1 MKILGIITEYN
12 PFHNGHLYHLF
23 KAKEITRA
31 DYVVA
36 VMSGNFLQR
45 GEPAI
50 INKWV
55 RTKMALN
62 AGVDLIIELPF
73 VFSTQDANGFAFGA
87 VKLLDSLKIIDYLC
101 FGCETDNLDTLYSI
115 SNFLHVEPQ
124 KYKLLIIYY
133 SKNGYEFPK
142 ARSQAL
148 CEYHRIFGI
157 EGLEKISTLEL
168 SKLLKYPNNIL
179 ALEYIKHL
187 LNLKSKMKP
196 IAIKRIGAS
205 YHQKNIKG
213 KISSAT
219 SIRNEILNNLSP
231 PKTDLF
237 ILNDKIK
244 STIPPS
250 GFSVLESELREGR
263 GPITLDSYRQSIFAI
278 LRRMSS
284 DDIFRIQGVTEGLEN
299 RIEKASLKSYTTEQL
314 INAIKTRR
322 YTRTKIQRIILH
334 IMMNLSKGDISI
346 FNKYGP
352 LYARVLGFSKK
363 GKTLLRAIKKNSSTP
378 LISKLSNYLR
388 QIIYEENNRVQNSLV
403 KMLDYD
409 ILATDI
415 YVLGNKKAEDMMARL
430 DFTPKK
436 KMKKNK

>member
-23 KAKEITRA
+23 KAKEITGA

-50 INKWV
+50 INKWA

-73 VFSTQDANGFAFGA
+73 VFSTQDASGFAFGA
-87 VKLLDSLKIIDYLC
+87 VKLLDSLQIIDYLC

-115 SNFLHVEPQ
+115 SNFLHIEPQ
-124 KYKLLIIYY
+124 KYKELIVHN
-133 SKNGYEFPK
+133 SKNGYEFPR
-142 ARSQAL
+142 ARAQAL
-148 CEYHRIFGI
+148 CEYHRIVGI
-157 EGLEKISTLEL
+157 DGLEKISPLEL

-187 LNLKSKMKP
+187 INLKSKIKP
-196 IAIKRIGAS
+196 MAIKRMGAG

-219 SIRNEILNNLSP
+219 SIRNEILNSLSS

-244 STIPPS
+244 STIPQS
-250 GFSVLESELREGR
+250 GFPILEKELREGR
-263 GPITLDSYRQSIFAI
+263 GPITSDSYRQYILAT
-278 LRRMSS
+278 LRRTSLE
-284 DDIFRIQGVTEGLEN
+284 DISRVQGVTEGLEN
-299 RIEKASLKSYTTEQL
+299 RIKKASLKSSTVEQL
-314 INAIKTRR
+314 INSIKTRR

-334 IMMNLSKGDISI
+334 LMMNLSKKDVKT
-346 FNKYGP
+346 FNRCGP

-363 GKTLLRAIKKNSSTP
+363 GKTLLRTIKKISSAP

-388 QIIYEENNRVQNSLV
+388 QTISEENNNVRNRLI
-403 KMLDYD
+403 KMLDHD

-415 YVLGNKKAEDMMARL
+415 YVLANEKAEDRVARL
-430 DFTPKK
+430 DFTHKIV
-436 KMKKNK
+436 MNKD

>member
-50 INKWV
+50 INKWA

-124 KYKLLIIYY
+124 KYKELIVYN

-148 CEYHRIFGI
+148 CEYHRVFGI
-157 EGLEKISTLEL
+157 DGLEKISTLEL

-187 LNLKSKMKP
+187 LNLKSKIKP

-237 ILNDKIK
+237 MLNDKIK

-263 GPITLDSYRQSIFAI
+263 GPITLDSYRQYILAT
-278 LRRMSS
+278 LRRMSLENIS
-284 DDIFRIQGVTEGLEN
+284 RIQGVTEGLEN
-299 RIEKASLKSYTTEQL
+299 RIKKASLKSYSVEHL
-314 INAIKTRR
+314 INSIKTRR

-334 IMMNLSKGDISI
+334 IMMNLSKEDIAI

-352 LYARVLGFSKK
+352 LYARILGFSKK

-388 QIIYEENNRVQNSLV
+388 QTIFEENNRVRNRLV

-415 YVLGNKKAEDMMARL
+415 YVLGSKQAEDRVARL
-430 DFTPKK
+430 DFTNKIVIKK
-436 KMKKNK
+436 D

>member
-23 KAKEITRA
+23 KAKEITGA

-50 INKWV
+50 INKWA

-62 AGVDLIIELPF
+62 AGVDLLIELPF

-87 VKLLDSLKIIDYLC
+87 IKLLDSLQIIDYLC

-115 SNFLHVEPQ
+115 SNFLHIEPQ
-124 KYKLLIIYY
+124 KYKELIVSN
-133 SKNGYEFPK
+133 SKNGYEFPR
-142 ARSQAL
+142 ARAQAI

-157 EGLEKISTLEL
+157 DGLEKISPSEL
-168 SKLLKYPNNIL
+168 NKLLKYPNNIL

-187 LNLKSKMKP
+187 INLKSKIKP
-196 IAIKRIGAS
+196 IAIKRMGAS

-219 SIRNEILNNLSP
+219 SIRNEILNSLSF
-231 PKTDLF
+231 PKTNPF
-237 ILNDKIK
+237 IINDKIK
-244 STIPPS
+244 STIPQ
-250 GFSVLESELREGR
+250 SVFPILEKELREGR
-263 GPITLDSYRQSIFAI
+263 GPIIFDSYRQYILAT
-278 LRRMSS
+278 LRRMSLE
-284 DDIFRIQGVTEGLEN
+284 DISRVQGVTEGLEN
-299 RIEKASLKSYTTEQL
+299 RIKKASLKSCTVEQL
-314 INAIKTRR
+314 INSIKTRR

-334 IMMNLSKGDISI
+334 LMTNLSKKDVKTL
-346 FNKYGP
+346 NRCGP

-363 GKTLLRAIKKNSSTP
+363 GKTLLKTIKKISSTP

-388 QIIYEENNRVQNSLV
+388 QTISEENNNFRNRLI
-403 KMLDYD
+403 KMLDHD

-415 YVLGNKKAEDMMARL
+415 YVLGNEKAEDRVARL
-430 DFTPKK
+430 DFTHKIVIKK
-436 KMKKNK
+436 D

>member
-23 KAKEITRA
+23 KAKEITGA

-50 INKWV
+50 INKWA

-87 VKLLDSLKIIDYLC
+87 VKLLDSLQIIDYLC

-115 SNFLHVEPQ
+115 SNFLHIEPQ
-124 KYKLLIIYY
+124 KYKELIVHN
-133 SKNGYEFPK
+133 SKNGYEFPR
-142 ARSQAL
+142 ARAQAL
-148 CEYHRIFGI
+148 CEYHRIVGI
-157 EGLEKISTLEL
+157 DGLEKISPLEL

-187 LNLKSKMKP
+187 INLKSKIKP
-196 IAIKRIGAS
+196 MAIKRMGAC

-219 SIRNEILNNLSP
+219 SIRNEILSSLSS

-244 STIPPS
+244 STIPQS
-250 GFSVLESELREGR
+250 GFPILEKELRESR
-263 GPITLDSYRQSIFAI
+263 GPITSDSYRQYILAT
-278 LRRMSS
+278 LRRMSLE
-284 DDIFRIQGVTEGLEN
+284 DISRVQGVTEGLEN
-299 RIEKASLKSYTTEQL
+299 RIKKASLKSSTVEQL
-314 INAIKTRR
+314 INSIKTRR

-334 IMMNLSKGDISI
+334 LMMNLSKKDVKT
-346 FNKYGP
+346 FNRCGP
-352 LYARVLGFSKK
+352 LYARVLGFSRK
-363 GKTLLRAIKKNSSTP
+363 GKTLLRTIKKISSTP

-388 QIIYEENNRVQNSLV
+388 QTISEENNNIRNRLI
-403 KMLDYD
+403 KMLDHD

-415 YVLGNKKAEDMMARL
+415 YVLGNEKAEDRVARL
-430 DFTPKK
+430 DFTHKIE
-436 KMKKNK
+436 MKEN

>member
-50 INKWV
+50 INKWT

-87 VKLLDSLKIIDYLC
+87 VKLLDSLQITDYLC
-101 FGCETDNLDTLYSI
+101 FGCETDNLDTLCSI
-115 SNFLHVEPQ
+115 SNFLHIEPQ
-124 KYKLLIIYY
+124 KYKELIIYN
-133 SKNGYEFPK
+133 SKNGYEFPR

-148 CEYHRIFGI
+148 CEYHRKFGI
-157 EGLEKISTLEL
+157 DGLEKISTLEL

-187 LNLKSKMKP
+187 LNLKSKIKP
-196 IAIKRIGAS
+196 IAIKRMGAS
-205 YHQKNIKG
+205 YHQKKIKG

-237 ILNDKIK
+237 MLNDKIK
-244 STIPPS
+244 STIPTS
-250 GFSVLESELREGR
+250 GFSVLERELREGR

-278 LRRMSS
+278 LRRMSL
-284 DDIFRIQGVTEGLEN
+284 DDISRIHGVTEGLEN
-299 RIEKASLKSYTTEQL
+299 RIKKASLKSYTVEQL
-314 INAIKTRR
+314 INSIKTRR

-334 IMMNLSKGDISI
+334 IMMNLSKEDITI

-352 LYARVLGFSKK
+352 LYARILGFSKK

-388 QIIYEENNRVQNSLV
+388 QTIFEENNHVRNRLV

-415 YVLGNKKAEDMMARL
+415 YVLGNKKPEDRVARL
-430 DFTPKK
+430 DFTHKIVIKK
-436 KMKKNK
+436 D

>member
-12 PFHNGHLYHLF
+12 PFHNGHLYHFF

-50 INKWV
+50 INKWA

-115 SNFLHVEPQ
+115 SNFLDVEPQ
-124 KYKLLIIYY
+124 KYKELIVYN

-148 CEYHRIFGI
+148 CEYHRVFGI
-157 EGLEKISTLEL
+157 EGLEKISTSEL

-187 LNLKSKMKP
+187 LNLKSKIKP

-219 SIRNEILNNLSP
+219 SIRNEILNNLTP

-237 ILNDKIK
+237 MLNDKIK
-244 STIPPS
+244 STIPSS

-263 GPITLDSYRQSIFAI
+263 GPITLDSYRQYILAT
-278 LRRMSS
+278 LRRMSFENIS
-284 DDIFRIQGVTEGLEN
+284 RIQGVTEGLEN
-299 RIEKASLKSYTTEQL
+299 RIKKASLKSYSVEHL
-314 INAIKTRR
+314 INSIKTRR

-334 IMMNLSKGDISI
+334 IMMNLSKEDVAI
-346 FNKYGP
+346 FNKYAP
-352 LYARVLGFSKK
+352 LYVRILGFSKK

-388 QIIYEENNRVQNSLV
+388 QTIFEENNRVRNRLV

-415 YVLGNKKAEDMMARL
+415 YVLGSKQAEDRVARL
-430 DFTPKK
+430 DFTHKIVIKK
-436 KMKKNK
+436 D

>member
-1 MKILGIITEYN
+1 
-12 PFHNGHLYHLF
+12 
-23 KAKEITRA
+23 
-31 DYVVA
+31 V
-36 VMSGNFLQR
+36 
-45 GEPAI
+45 
-50 INKWV
+50 
-55 RTKMALN
+55 
-62 AGVDLIIELPF
+62 LI
-73 VFSTQDANGFAFGA
+73 V
-87 VKLLDSLKIIDYLC
+87 
-101 FGCETDNLDTLYSI
+101 
-115 SNFLHVEPQ
+115 
-124 KYKLLIIYY
+124 YY

-187 LNLKSKMKP
+187 LNLKSKIKP

-219 SIRNEILNNLSP
+219 SIRNEILNNLNLNP
-231 PKTDLF
+231 PKTDIF

-250 GFSVLESELREGR
+250 GFSVLESELRESR

-284 DDIFRIQGVTEGLEN
+284 DDISRIHGVTEGLEN
-299 RIEKASLKSYTTEQL
+299 RIKKASLKSYSVEQL
-314 INAIKTRR
+314 INSIKTRR

-334 IMMNLSKGDISI
+334 IMMNLSKEDITI
-346 FNKYGP
+346 FNKYGS

-363 GKTLLRAIKKNSSTP
+363 GKTLLRVIKKNSSTP

-388 QIIYEENNRVQNSLV
+388 QIIFEKNSRVRNVLV

-409 ILATDI
+409 ILATDL
-415 YVLGNKKAEDMMARL
+415 YVLGSNKAEDRVARL
-430 DFTPKK
+430 DFTHKIVIKK
-436 KMKKNK
+436 D

>member
-12 PFHNGHLYHLF
+12 PFHNGHLYHLL
-23 KAKEITRA
+23 KVKEITGT
-31 DYVVA
+31 DYIVA

-50 INKWV
+50 INKWA
-55 RTKMALN
+55 RAKMALN

-87 VKLLDSLKIIDYLC
+87 VKLLDSLQIIDYLG

-115 SNFLHVEPQ
+115 SNFLNIEPQ
-124 KYKLLIIYY
+124 KYKELIVYH
-133 SKNGYEFPK
+133 SKNGNEFPK
-142 ARSQAL
+142 VRSQAL

-187 LNLKSKMKP
+187 LNLKCKIKP

-213 KISSAT
+213 KVSSAT
-219 SIRNEILNNLSP
+219 SIRYEILNNLSSS
-231 PKTDLF
+231 KIDLF
-237 ILNDKIK
+237 MLNDKIK

-250 GFSVLESELREGR
+250 GFSVLEKELREGK
-263 GPITLDSYRQSIFAI
+263 GPITLESYRQYI
-278 LRRMSS
+278 LATLRKMSLE
-284 DDIFRIQGVTEGLEN
+284 DISRIQGVTEGLQN
-299 RIEKASLKSYTTEQL
+299 RIKKASLKSYTIEQL
-314 INAIKTRR
+314 INSIKTRR

-334 IMMNLSKGDISI
+334 IMMNLSKEDISI
-346 FNKYGP
+346 FNKCGP

-363 GKTLLRAIKKNSSTP
+363 GKILLRAIKKNSSTP

-388 QIIYEENNRVQNSLV
+388 QTIFEENSHVRNRLV
-403 KMLDYD
+403 KMLNYD

-415 YVLGNKKAEDMMARL
+415 YVLGNKKAEAKVARL
-430 DFTPKK
+430 DFTHKIVIKK
-436 KMKKNK
+436 D

>member
-23 KAKEITRA
+23 KAKEITGA

-50 INKWV
+50 INKWA

-87 VKLLDSLKIIDYLC
+87 VKLLDSLQIIDYLC
-101 FGCETDNLDTLYSI
+101 FGSETDNLDTLYSI
-115 SNFLHVEPQ
+115 SNFLHIEPQ
-124 KYKLLIIYY
+124 KYKDLIVYN
-133 SKNGYEFPK
+133 SKKGYEFPK

-148 CEYHRIFGI
+148 CEYHRKFGI
-157 EGLEKISTLEL
+157 DGLEKISPLDL

-187 LNLKSKMKP
+187 LNLKSKIQP
-196 IAIKRIGAS
+196 LAIKRMGAS
-205 YHQKNIKG
+205 YHQKNITG
-213 KISSAT
+213 NISSAT

-231 PKTDLF
+231 TNTNLF
-237 ILNDKIK
+237 RLNDKIK
-244 STIPPS
+244 STIPSFVFP
-250 GFSVLESELREGR
+250 VLEKELREGR
-263 GPITLDSYRQSIFAI
+263 GPITLDSYRQYILAT
-278 LRRMSS
+278 LRRMSL
-284 DDIFRIQGVTEGLEN
+284 DDISRIHGVTEGLEN
-299 RIEKASLKSYTTEQL
+299 RIKKASLKSYTIEQL
-314 INAIKTRR
+314 INSIKTRR

-334 IMMNLSKGDISI
+334 LMMNLSKKDVKI
-346 FNKYGP
+346 FNRCGP

-363 GKTLLRAIKKNSSTP
+363 GKTLLRTIKKNSSTP
-378 LISKLSNYLR
+378 LVSKLSNYLR
-388 QIIYEENNRVQNSLV
+388 QTASWENINIRNRLT
-403 KMLDYD
+403 KMLNYD

-415 YVLGNKKAEDMMARL
+415 YVLGSKKAENRIARL
-430 DFTPKK
+430 DFTHKIVIK
-436 KMKKNK
+436 ED

>member
-23 KAKEITRA
+23 KAKEITGA

-50 INKWV
+50 INKWA

-87 VKLLDSLKIIDYLC
+87 VKLLDSLQIIDYLC
-101 FGCETDNLDTLYSI
+101 FGCETDNLDTLCSI
-115 SNFLHVEPQ
+115 SNFLHIEPQ
-124 KYKLLIIYY
+124 KYKELIVYN
-133 SKNGYEFPK
+133 SKNGYEFPR

-157 EGLEKISTLEL
+157 DGLEKISTLEL

-187 LNLKSKMKP
+187 LNLKSKIKP
-196 IAIKRIGAS
+196 IAIKRMGAS

-237 ILNDKIK
+237 MLNDKIK

-250 GFSVLESELREGR
+250 GFPVLEGELREGR
-263 GPITLDSYRQSIFAI
+263 GPITLDSYWQYILAA
-278 LRRMSS
+278 LRRMSLE
-284 DDIFRIQGVTEGLEN
+284 DISRIHGVTEGLEN
-299 RIEKASLKSYTTEQL
+299 RIKKASLKSYSIEQL
-314 INAIKTRR
+314 INSIKTRR

-334 IMMNLSKGDISI
+334 LMMNLSKKDTKI
-346 FNKYGP
+346 FNRYGP

-363 GKTLLRAIKKNSSTP
+363 GKTLLRAIKKSSSMP
-378 LISKLSNYLR
+378 LISKLSNYIR
-388 QIIYEENNRVQNSLV
+388 QTISEENNNVRNRLI

-415 YVLGNKKAEDMMARL
+415 YVLGNKKAEDRVARL
-430 DFTPKK
+430 DFTHNIVIKK
-436 KMKKNK
+436 D

>member
-50 INKWV
+50 INKWA

-124 KYKLLIIYY
+124 KYKELIVYN

-148 CEYHRIFGI
+148 CEYHRVFGI
-157 EGLEKISTLEL
+157 DGLEKISTLEL

-187 LNLKSKMKP
+187 LNLKSKIKP

-237 ILNDKIK
+237 MLNDKIK

-263 GPITLDSYRQSIFAI
+263 GPITLDSYRQYILAT
-278 LRRMSS
+278 LRRMSLENIS
-284 DDIFRIQGVTEGLEN
+284 RIQGVTEGLEN
-299 RIEKASLKSYTTEQL
+299 RIKKASLKSYSVEHL
-314 INAIKTRR
+314 INSIKTRR

-334 IMMNLSKGDISI
+334 IMMNLSKEDIAI

-352 LYARVLGFSKK
+352 LYARILGFSKK

-378 LISKLSNYLR
+378 LLSKLSNYLR
-388 QIIYEENNRVQNSLV
+388 QTIFEENNRVRNRLV

-409 ILATDI
+409 ILATDV
-415 YVLGNKKAEDMMARL
+415 YVLGSKQAEDRVARL
-430 DFTPKK
+430 DFTNKIVIKK
-436 KMKKNK
+436 D

>member
-12 PFHNGHLYHLF
+12 PLHNGHLYHLY
-23 KAKEITRA
+23 KARERTGA

-50 INKWV
+50 INKWT

-87 VKLLDSLKIIDYLC
+87 VKLLDSLQIINYLC

-115 SNFLHVEPQ
+115 SNFLHIEPQ
-124 KYKLLIIYY
+124 EYKELIVYNCK
-133 SKNGYEFPK
+133 SGYEFPK
-142 ARSQAL
+142 ARSQTV
-148 CEYHRIFGI
+148 CDYHRIFGI
-157 EGLEKISTLEL
+157 NGLEKISPLDL

-187 LNLKSKMKP
+187 LNLKSKIKP
-196 IAIKRIGAS
+196 VSIKRMGAS

-219 SIRNEILNNLSP
+219 SIRNEILNNLNS

-237 ILNDKIK
+237 MLNDKIK

-250 GFSVLESELREGR
+250 GFPVLERELRDGR
-263 GPITLDSYRQSIFAI
+263 GPITLDSYRQYILAT
-278 LRRMSS
+278 LRRMSLG
-284 DDIFRIQGVTEGLEN
+284 DISRIHGVTEGLEN
-299 RIEKASLKSYTTEQL
+299 RIKKASLKSYTVEQL
-314 INAIKTRR
+314 INSIKTRR

-334 IMMNLSKGDISI
+334 IMINLSKKDVKI
-346 FNKYGP
+346 FNRCGP

-363 GKTLLRAIKKNSSTP
+363 GKTLLRTIKKSSSTP

-388 QIIYEENNRVQNSLV
+388 QIISEENNNVRIRSI

-415 YVLGNKKAEDMMARL
+415 YVLGNKKAEDRVARL
-430 DFTPKK
+430 DFTHKIVIKK
-436 KMKKNK
+436 D

>member
-23 KAKEITRA
+23 KAKEITGA

-50 INKWV
+50 INKWA

-87 VKLLDSLKIIDYLC
+87 VKLLDSLQIIDYLC

-124 KYKLLIIYY
+124 KYKELIVHN
-133 SKNGYEFPK
+133 SKNGYEFPR
-142 ARSQAL
+142 ARSQAI

-157 EGLEKISTLEL
+157 DGLEKISPLEL

-187 LNLKSKMKP
+187 LNLKSKIKP
-196 IAIKRIGAS
+196 ISIKRMGAS

-219 SIRNEILNNLSP
+219 SIRNEILNSLSS

-237 ILNDKIK
+237 MLNDKIK
-244 STIPPS
+244 STITQS
-250 GFSVLESELREGR
+250 GFPVLEKELREGR
-263 GPITLDSYRQSIFAI
+263 GPITLNSYRQYILAT
-278 LRRMSS
+278 LRRMPLE
-284 DDIFRIQGVTEGLEN
+284 DISRIQGVTEGLEN
-299 RIEKASLKSYTTEQL
+299 RIKKASLKSYTIEHL
-314 INAIKTRR
+314 INSIKTRR

-334 IMMNLSKGDISI
+334 LMMNLSKKDVKI
-346 FNKYGP
+346 FNRCGP

-363 GKTLLRAIKKNSSTP
+363 GKTLLRTIKKSSSTP
-378 LISKLSNYLR
+378 LISKLSIYLR
-388 QIIYEENNRVQNSLV
+388 QTISEENNNVRNRLI

-415 YVLGNKKAEDMMARL
+415 YVLGNEKAEDRVARL
-430 DFTPKK
+430 DFTHKIEIKK
-436 KMKKNK
+436 D

>member
-23 KAKEITRA
+23 KAKEITGA

-50 INKWV
+50 INKWA

-87 VKLLDSLKIIDYLC
+87 VKLLDSLQIIDYLC
-101 FGCETDNLDTLYSI
+101 FGCETDNLDTLYSV
-115 SNFLHVEPQ
+115 SNFLHIEPQ
-124 KYKLLIIYY
+124 KYKELIVHN
-133 SKNGYEFPK
+133 SKNGYEFPR
-142 ARSQAL
+142 ARAQAL

-157 EGLEKISTLEL
+157 EGLEKISPLEL
-168 SKLLKYPNNIL
+168 STLLKHPNNIL

-187 LNLKSKMKP
+187 INLKSKIKP
-196 IAIKRIGAS
+196 IAIKRIGAG

-219 SIRNEILNNLSP
+219 SIRNEILNSLGS

-244 STIPPS
+244 STIPQSEFPI
-250 GFSVLESELREGR
+250 LEKELREGR
-263 GPITLDSYRQSIFAI
+263 GPITFDSFRQYI
-278 LRRMSS
+278 LATLRKMPLE
-284 DDIFRIQGVTEGLEN
+284 DISHIQGVTEGLEN
-299 RIEKASLKSYTTEQL
+299 RIKKASLKSCTVEQL
-314 INAIKTRR
+314 INSIKTRR

-334 IMMNLSKGDISI
+334 LMMNLSKKDVKI
-346 FNKYGP
+346 FNRCGP
-352 LYARVLGFSKK
+352 LYARVLGFSRK
-363 GKTLLRAIKKNSSTP
+363 GKTLLRTIKKISSTP

-388 QIIYEENNRVQNSLV
+388 QTISEENNNVRNRLI
-403 KMLDYD
+403 KMLEHD

-415 YVLGNKKAEDMMARL
+415 YVLANEKAEDRVARL
-430 DFTPKK
+430 DFTHKIVIKK
-436 KMKKNK
+436 D

>member
-23 KAKEITRA
+23 KAKEITGA

-50 INKWV
+50 INKWA

-87 VKLLDSLKIIDYLC
+87 IKLLDSLQIIDYLC

-115 SNFLHVEPQ
+115 SNFLLIEPQ
-124 KYKLLIIYY
+124 KYKELIVRN
-133 SKNGYEFPK
+133 SKNGCEFPRVR
-142 ARSQAL
+142 AQAL
-148 CEYHRIFGI
+148 CEYHRILGI
-157 EGLEKISTLEL
+157 DGLEKISPLEL

-187 LNLKSKMKP
+187 INLKSKIKP
-196 IAIKRIGAS
+196 IAIKRMGAS

-219 SIRNEILNNLSP
+219 SIRNEILNSLSY

-237 ILNDKIK
+237 VLNDKIK
-244 STIPPS
+244 STLPQS
-250 GFSVLESELREGR
+250 GLIVLEKELKEGR
-263 GPITLDSYRQSIFAI
+263 GPITLESYRQFI
-278 LRRMSS
+278 LATLRKMSLE
-284 DDIFRIQGVTEGLEN
+284 DISRIQGVIEGLEN
-299 RIEKASLKSYTTEQL
+299 RIKKASLKSFTVEQL
-314 INAIKTRR
+314 INSIKTRR

-334 IMMNLSKGDISI
+334 LMTSLSKKDVKI
-346 FNKYGP
+346 FNRCGL
-352 LYARVLGFSKK
+352 LYARILGFSKK
-363 GKTLLRAIKKNSSTP
+363 GKTLLRTIKKSSTTP
-378 LISKLSNYLR
+378 LISKLSNFLR
-388 QIIYEENNRVQNSLV
+388 QTISEENNNTRNRLI

-415 YVLGNKKAEDMMARL
+415 YVLGNKKAEDRMARL
-430 DFTPKK
+430 DFTHKIE
-436 KMKKNK
+436 MKED

>member
-1 MKILGIITEYN
+1 MKTLGIITEYN
-12 PFHNGHLYHLF
+12 PFHNGHLYHLC
-23 KAKEITRA
+23 KAREITGV

-50 INKWV
+50 INKWA

-62 AGVDLIIELPF
+62 AGVDLIIEIPF

-87 VKLLDSLKIIDYLC
+87 IKLLDSLQIIDYLC

-115 SNFLHVEPQ
+115 GNFLNIEPQ
-124 KYKLLIIYY
+124 KYKDLIVCN

-148 CEYHRIFGI
+148 CEYHMIFGI
-157 EGLEKISTLEL
+157 HGLEKISSSEL
-168 SKLLKYPNNIL
+168 NKLLKYPNNIL

-187 LNLKSKMKP
+187 LNLKSKIKP
-196 IAIKRIGAS
+196 VAIKRMGAS
-205 YHQKNIKG
+205 YHQKNITG
-213 KISSAT
+213 NISSAT
-219 SIRNEILNNLSP
+219 SIRNEILNNLSSS
-231 PKTDLF
+231 KTDLF
-237 ILNDKIK
+237 MLNDKIK
-244 STIPPS
+244 STIPSS
-250 GFSVLESELREGR
+250 GFPVLEKELREGR
-263 GPITLDSYRQSIFAI
+263 GPITLDSYRQYILAT

-284 DDIFRIQGVTEGLEN
+284 EDISRIHGVTEGLEN
-299 RIEKASLKSYTTEQL
+299 RIKKASLKSYTVEQL
-314 INAIKTRR
+314 INSIKTRR

-334 IMMNLSKGDISI
+334 LMMNLYKEDITI
-346 FNKYGP
+346 FNKCGP

-363 GKTLLRAIKKNSSTP
+363 GKTLLRTIKKKSSTP

-388 QIIYEENNRVQNSLV
+388 QIISEENNNVRNRLI

-415 YVLGNKKAEDMMARL
+415 YVLGNKKAEDRVARL
-430 DFTPKK
+430 DFTHKIVIKK
-436 KMKKNK
+436 D

>member
-23 KAKEITRA
+23 KAKEITGA

-50 INKWV
+50 INKWA

-87 VKLLDSLKIIDYLC
+87 VKLLDSLQIIDYLC

-115 SNFLHVEPQ
+115 SNFLHIEPQ
-124 KYKLLIIYY
+124 KYKELIVHN
-133 SKNGYEFPK
+133 SKNGYEFPR
-142 ARSQAL
+142 ARAQAL
-148 CEYHRIFGI
+148 CEYHRIVGI
-157 EGLEKISTLEL
+157 DGLEKISPLEL

-187 LNLKSKMKP
+187 INLKSKIKP
-196 IAIKRIGAS
+196 MAIKRMGAC

-219 SIRNEILNNLSP
+219 SIRNEILSSLSS

-244 STIPPS
+244 STIPQS
-250 GFSVLESELREGR
+250 GFPILEKELRESR
-263 GPITLDSYRQSIFAI
+263 GPITSDSYRQYILAT
-278 LRRMSS
+278 LRRMSLE
-284 DDIFRIQGVTEGLEN
+284 DISRVQGVTEGLEN
-299 RIEKASLKSYTTEQL
+299 RIKKASLKSSTVEQL
-314 INAIKTRR
+314 INSIKTRR

-334 IMMNLSKGDISI
+334 LMMNLSKKDVKT
-346 FNKYGP
+346 FNRCGP
-352 LYARVLGFSKK
+352 LYARVLGFSRK
-363 GKTLLRAIKKNSSTP
+363 GKTLLRTIKKISSTP

-388 QIIYEENNRVQNSLV
+388 QTISEENNNVRNRLI
-403 KMLDYD
+403 KMLDHD

-415 YVLGNKKAEDMMARL
+415 YVLANEKAEDRVARL
-430 DFTPKK
+430 DFTHKIE
-436 KMKKNK
+436 MKEN

>member
-1 MKILGIITEYN
+1 MKILGIIVEYN

-23 KAKEITRA
+23 KAKEITGA

-50 INKWV
+50 IDKWA
-55 RTKMALN
+55 RTEMALN

-87 VKLLDSLKIIDYLC
+87 IKLLDSLQIIDYLC
-101 FGCETDNLDTLYSI
+101 FGCETDNLNILYSI
-115 SNFLHVEPQ
+115 SNFLNSEPQ
-124 KYKLLIIYY
+124 KYKELIVHN
-133 SKNGYEFPK
+133 SKNGYEFPR
-142 ARSQAL
+142 ARAQAL

-157 EGLEKISTLEL
+157 AGLEDISPLEL

-187 LNLKSKMKP
+187 LNLKSKIKP
-196 IAIKRIGAS
+196 ISIKRMGAS

-231 PKTDLF
+231 PKADLF
-237 ILNDKIK
+237 TLNDKIK

-250 GFSVLESELREGR
+250 GFSVLEKELREGR
-263 GPITLDSYRQSIFAI
+263 GPITLDSYRQYIVAT
-278 LRRMSS
+278 LRRMSL
-284 DDIFRIQGVTEGLEN
+284 DDISRIHGVTEGLEN
-299 RIEKASLKSYTTEQL
+299 RIKKASLKSYTVEQL
-314 INAIKTRR
+314 INSIKTRR

-334 IMMNLSKGDISI
+334 LMMHLTKKDITI

-352 LYARVLGFSKK
+352 LYTRVLGFSKK
-363 GKTLLRAIKKNSSTP
+363 GKTLLRTIKKNSSAP

-388 QIIYEENNRVQNSLV
+388 QAISEENNNVRNGLI

-415 YVLGNKKAEDMMARL
+415 YVLGNKKAEDRMARL
-430 DFTPKK
+430 DFTHKIV
-436 KMKKNK
+436 MKKD

>member
-50 INKWV
+50 VNKWA

-87 VKLLDSLKIIDYLC
+87 VKLLDSLQNIDYLC

-115 SNFLHVEPQ
+115 SNFLHAEPQ
-124 KYKLLIIYY
+124 KYKELIVHN

-157 EGLEKISTLEL
+157 DGLKKVSPSEL
-168 SKLLKYPNNIL
+168 SILLKHPNNIL

-187 LNLKSKMKP
+187 LNLKSKITP
-196 IAIKRIGAS
+196 IAIKRMGAS

-219 SIRNEILNNLSP
+219 SIRNEILNNLNS

-237 ILNDKIK
+237 MLNDKIK

-250 GFSVLESELREGR
+250 GFPVLEKELREGR
-263 GPITLDSYRQSIFAI
+263 GPITLDSYRQYILAT
-278 LRRMSS
+278 LRRMPLE
-284 DDIFRIQGVTEGLEN
+284 DISRIHGVTEGLEN
-299 RIEKASLKSYTTEQL
+299 RIKKASLKSYTIEQL
-314 INAIKTRR
+314 INSIKTRR

-334 IMMNLSKGDISI
+334 LMMNLSKKDVKI
-346 FNKYGP
+346 FNRCGP

-363 GKTLLRAIKKNSSTP
+363 GKTLLRTIKKNSPTP

-388 QIIYEENNRVQNSLV
+388 QIIFEENSNVRNRLI

-415 YVLGNKKAEDMMARL
+415 YVLGNEKTEDRVARL
-430 DFTPKK
+430 DFTHKIVIKK
-436 KMKKNK
+436 D

>member
-1 MKILGIITEYN
+1 MLESYLKSRLTEKKILLMTHIVLGYPSFEECFKIIE
-12 PFHNGHLYHLF
+12 
-23 KAKEITRA
+23 AM
-31 DYVVA
+31 V
-36 VMSGNFLQR
+36 
-45 GEPAI
+45 
-50 INKWV
+50 
-55 RTKMALN
+55 N

-87 VKLLDSLKIIDYLC
+87 VKLLDSLQITDYLC

-115 SNFLHVEPQ
+115 SSFLHIEPQ
-124 KYKLLIIYY
+124 KYKELIVCN
-133 SKNGYEFPK
+133 SKNGYEFPR

-157 EGLEKISTLEL
+157 DGLEKISTLEL

-187 LNLKSKMKP
+187 LNLKSKIKP
-196 IAIKRIGAS
+196 IAIKRMGAS

-219 SIRNEILNNLSP
+219 SIRNEILNNLNS

-237 ILNDKIK
+237 MLNDKIK

-250 GFSVLESELREGR
+250 GFPVLEKELREGR
-263 GPITLDSYRQSIFAI
+263 GPITLDSYRQYILAT
-278 LRRMSS
+278 LRRMPLE
-284 DDIFRIQGVTEGLEN
+284 DISRIHGVTEGLEN
-299 RIEKASLKSYTTEQL
+299 RIKKASLKSYTIDQL
-314 INAIKTRR
+314 INSIKTRR

-334 IMMNLSKGDISI
+334 LMTNLSKKDVKI
-346 FNKYGP
+346 FNRCGP

-363 GKTLLRAIKKNSSTP
+363 GKTLLRTIKKNSSTP

-388 QIIYEENNRVQNSLV
+388 QIIFEENSNVRNRLI

-415 YVLGNKKAEDMMARL
+415 YVLGNEKTEDRVDRL
-430 DFTPKK
+430 DFTHKIVIKK
-436 KMKKNK
+436 D

>member
-23 KAKEITRA
+23 KAKEITGA

-50 INKWV
+50 INKWA

-62 AGVDLIIELPF
+62 AGVDLVIELPF

-87 VKLLDSLKIIDYLC
+87 IKLLDSLQIIDYLC
-101 FGCETDNLDTLYSI
+101 FGCETDNLDTLYSV
-115 SNFLHVEPQ
+115 SNFLHIEPQ
-124 KYKLLIIYY
+124 KYKELIVHN
-133 SKNGYEFPK
+133 SKNGYEFPR
-142 ARSQAL
+142 ARAQAL

-157 EGLEKISTLEL
+157 DDLEKISPLEL

-187 LNLKSKMKP
+187 INLKSKIKP
-196 IAIKRIGAS
+196 IAIKRIGAG

-219 SIRNEILNNLSP
+219 SIRNEILNSLGS

-244 STIPPS
+244 STIPQS
-250 GFSVLESELREGR
+250 GFPILENELREGR
-263 GPITLDSYRQSIFAI
+263 GPITSDSFRQYILAT
-278 LRRMSS
+278 LRRMSLE
-284 DDIFRIQGVTEGLEN
+284 DISRVQGVTEGLEN
-299 RIEKASLKSYTTEQL
+299 RIKKASLKSCTVEQL
-314 INAIKTRR
+314 INSIKTRR

-334 IMMNLSKGDISI
+334 LIMNLSKKDVKT
-346 FNKYGP
+346 FNKCGP

-363 GKTLLRAIKKNSSTP
+363 GKTLLRTIKKSSSTP

-388 QIIYEENNRVQNSLV
+388 QTISGENNNVRNRLI
-403 KMLDYD
+403 KMLDHD

-415 YVLGNKKAEDMMARL
+415 YVLANEKAEDRVARL
-430 DFTPKK
+430 DFTHKIVIKK
-436 KMKKNK
+436 D

>member
-23 KAKEITRA
+23 KAKEITGA

-50 INKWV
+50 INKWA
-55 RTKMALN
+55 RTKMTLN

-87 VKLLDSLKIIDYLC
+87 VKLLDSLQIIDYLC

-115 SNFLHVEPQ
+115 SNFLHIEPQ
-124 KYKLLIIYY
+124 EYKELIVYNCK
-133 SKNGYEFPK
+133 SGYEFPK
-142 ARSQAL
+142 TRSQTV
-148 CEYHRIFGI
+148 CDYHRIFGI
-157 EGLEKISTLEL
+157 DGLEKISDLEL

-187 LNLKSKMKP
+187 LNLESKIKP
-196 IAIKRIGAS
+196 VAIKRMGAS
-205 YHQKNIKG
+205 YHQKNITG

-231 PKTDLF
+231 SKADLF
-237 ILNDKIK
+237 MLNDKIK

-250 GFSVLESELREGR
+250 GFSVLVRELREGR
-263 GPITLDSYRQSIFAI
+263 GPITLDSYRQYILAT
-278 LRRMSS
+278 LRRMSLE
-284 DDIFRIQGVTEGLEN
+284 DISRIHGVTEGLEN
-299 RIEKASLKSYTTEQL
+299 RIKKASLKSYTIEQL
-314 INAIKTRR
+314 INSIKTRR

-334 IMMNLSKGDISI
+334 LMMNLSKKDVKI
-346 FNKYGP
+346 FNRCGP
-352 LYARVLGFSKK
+352 LYARILGFSKK
-363 GKTLLRAIKKNSSTP
+363 GKTLLRTIKKNSSTP

-388 QIIYEENNRVQNSLV
+388 QTISEENNNVRNRLI

-415 YVLGNKKAEDMMARL
+415 YVLGNKKAEDRVARL
-430 DFTPKK
+430 DFTHKIVIKK
-436 KMKKNK
+436 D

>member
-1 MKILGIITEYN
+1 MKVLGIITEYN
-12 PFHNGHLYHLF
+12 PFHNGHLYHLS
-23 KAKEITRA
+23 KAKEITRT

-50 INKWV
+50 INKWT
-55 RTKMALN
+55 RAKMALN

-87 VKLLDSLKIIDYLC
+87 VKLLDSLQIIDYLG

-115 SNFLHVEPQ
+115 SNFLNIEPQ
-124 KYKLLIIYY
+124 KYKELIVYH
-133 SKNGYEFPK
+133 SKNGNEFPK
-142 ARSQAL
+142 VRSQAL

-187 LNLKSKMKP
+187 LNLKCKIKP

-213 KISSAT
+213 KVSSAT
-219 SIRNEILNNLSP
+219 SIRYEILNNLSSS
-231 PKTDLF
+231 KIDLF
-237 ILNDKIK
+237 MLNDKIK

-250 GFSVLESELREGR
+250 GFSVLEKELREGK
-263 GPITLDSYRQSIFAI
+263 GPITLESYRQYI
-278 LRRMSS
+278 LATLRKMSLE
-284 DDIFRIQGVTEGLEN
+284 DISRIQGVTEGLQN
-299 RIEKASLKSYTTEQL
+299 RIKKASLKSYTIEQL
-314 INAIKTRR
+314 INSIKTRR

-334 IMMNLSKGDISI
+334 IMMNLSKEDISI
-346 FNKYGP
+346 FNKCGP

-388 QIIYEENNRVQNSLV
+388 QTISEENSHVRNRLV
-403 KMLDYD
+403 KMLNYD

-415 YVLGNKKAEDMMARL
+415 YVLGNKKAEARVARL
-430 DFTPKK
+430 DFTHKIVIKK
-436 KMKKNK
+436 D

>member
-23 KAKEITRA
+23 KAKEITGA

-50 INKWV
+50 INKWA

-87 VKLLDSLKIIDYLC
+87 VKLLDSLQIIDYLC

-115 SNFLHVEPQ
+115 SNFLLIEPH
-124 KYKLLIIYY
+124 KYKELIRYN
-133 SKNGYEFPK
+133 SKNGYEFPRVR
-142 ARSQAL
+142 AQAL

-157 EGLEKISTLEL
+157 DGLEKISPLEL

-187 LNLKSKMKP
+187 INLKSKIKP
-196 IAIKRIGAS
+196 IAIKRMGAS

-231 PKTDLF
+231 PKADLF
-237 ILNDKIK
+237 MLNDKIK

-250 GFSVLESELREGR
+250 GFSVLEMELREGR
-263 GPITLDSYRQSIFAI
+263 GPITLDSYRQYILAT
-278 LRRMSS
+278 LRRISS
-284 DDIFRIQGVTEGLEN
+284 ENISRIQGVTEGLEN
-299 RIEKASLKSYTTEQL
+299 RIKKASLKSSTVEQL
-314 INAIKTRR
+314 INSIKTRR

-334 IMMNLSKGDISI
+334 LMMNLSKKDVKI
-346 FNKYGP
+346 FNRCGP

-363 GKTLLRAIKKNSSTP
+363 GKTLLRTIKKSSSMP
-378 LISKLSNYLR
+378 LINKLSNYLR
-388 QIIYEENNRVQNSLV
+388 QTISEENNNFRNRLI
-403 KMLDYD
+403 KMLDHD

-415 YVLGNKKAEDMMARL
+415 YVLGNKKTEDRVARL
-430 DFTPKK
+430 DFTHKIEIKK
-436 KMKKNK
+436 D